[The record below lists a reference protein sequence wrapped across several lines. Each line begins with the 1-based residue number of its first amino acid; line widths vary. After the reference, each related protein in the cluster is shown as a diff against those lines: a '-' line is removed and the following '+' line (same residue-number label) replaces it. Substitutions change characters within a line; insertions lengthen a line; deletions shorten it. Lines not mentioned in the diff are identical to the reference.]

1 MLNKAKSLTRSSCCL
16 SVEERLATLYR
27 STRSPSIPSPST
39 GRWVAMA
46 ARAWHIRTREES
58 QDKCSWP
65 SRKSTADWL
74 RCGRLFSSFTN
85 EVRAVYGA
93 TQDSRKTE
101 VRFSCKICSSI
112 VLLNPN
118 SFICVVTVSHL
129 SGLSQTYFECGLGT
143 GAIVLTAKHQQRL
156 HGQNYFLLKLC
167 YIFVEK
173 YTQKHW
179 AQKQITGAKSVVE
192 SVTVA

>member
-129 SGLSQTYFECGLGT
+129 SGLTLSVAWAPGPLSWLQS
-143 GAIVLTAKHQQRL
+143 ISRDSTARTISCSSCATSL
-156 HGQNYFLLKLC
+156 
-167 YIFVEK
+167 
-173 YTQKHW
+173 
-179 AQKQITGAKSVVE
+179 
-192 SVTVA
+192 